1 MHKVDISYVF
11 CMKLLCAQN
20 GKTSKQILQNNKK
33 TTMSHRIFNKW
44 LPLLCL
50 LWLPAQ
56 TVFGQL
62 WPVNPSG
69 YQFSM
74 NVVAQMQV
82 GGQPNHTPGNTIAA
96 FHQGAVRGAANPLV
110 INDKAYYFL
119 TLYSNSY
126 IGDSL
131 GFRAFLLVGN
141 QLYESS
147 DTIVFAHQKVL
158 GDLANPFPIN
168 FGPSE
173 KPFIH
178 SAGDVDF
185 TELSC
190 PDTLHDV
197 QASDDVSSEGAG
209 LVYSLTGGADVS
221 KFSIDPQT
229 GLLSW
234 LNFDPDFE
242 NPSDMN
248 GDNLYEVQVTV
259 TDASGYT
266 DVQWITVRV
275 LDNPP
280 PLAQCPDNITVGTGD
295 DDAGNCTAVAIGTKL
310 TGITDT
316 CVNSIVYVL
325 EGATVGNGAGNMAAD
340 QLFNLGATTV
350 TYAVTSGESGGS
362 ATCSFVVT
370 VTDNEDPVVTCPAND
385 VRYPGG
391 PDCNYTIDGS
401 ELDVTAMDN
410 CSLSTLV
417 NSLNN
422 STTLG
427 GIVLQSNTTTTVTWL
442 ATDAAGRTG
451 SCLSVITVDDCN
463 INLSGTIQWKTN
475 PTQGVNTV
483 TVTLSGSESGSM
495 TTGPN
500 GNYLFMTAV
509 PTGSFTVK
517 PTKNINKLNGVSAAD
532 VSAIQQHIAGNFP
545 ITDLYRLV
553 AADVNKSNS
562 VTTQDVT
569 TLNQALLGNPAA
581 LIQIKT
587 SWRFVPTTHV
597 MNNPPW
603 GFPESLVLTNVT
615 GNQFAKDFYG
625 IKTGDVVATFANPAN
640 FGPDGGSGLTFTIE
654 DLVLEAGEEVS
665 VDFRAGYFDDLTA
678 FQWALQFDPERLEWL
693 ATEPLEGF
701 PLMQEHIGI
710 YNIGAGEIRAVWSQ
724 AEGVLVTEG
733 EGVCRIKFRVLQS
746 GGKLSEVLALDE
758 SEIPAS
764 AYTSVFGES
773 KVVLKFGE
781 LSGAGDPAGAGGVQ
795 LLQNRPNPFSKMT
808 TIGFLLPVQT
818 NAQLRVY
825 DLNGRLIQTVENNYP
840 AGYNEEK
847 LHLEGASGLLFY
859 ELITP
864 FSVLTKRMMAAK

>member
-1 MHKVDISYVF
+1 MT
-11 CMKLLCAQN
+11 N
-20 GKTSKQILQNNKK
+20 RILY
-33 TTMSHRIFNKW
+33 KW

-56 TVFGQL
+56 TASAQL
-62 WPVNPSG
+62 WPVNASG

-74 NVVAQMQV
+74 NVVAQMHV

-96 FHQGAVRGAANPLV
+96 FHQGAVRGSGTPLLLGGQ
-110 INDKAYYFL
+110 AYYFL
-119 TLYSNSY
+119 TLYSNGY
-126 IGDSL
+126 VGDSL

-158 GDLANPFPIN
+158 GDLANPFPIH

-173 KPFIH
+173 KPFIY
-178 SAGDVDF
+178 SAADVDHV
-185 TELSC
+185 ELSC
-190 PDTLHDV
+190 PDTLCDV
-197 QASDDVSSEGAG
+197 QSGDDVSSEGDG
-209 LVYSLTGGADVS
+209 LLYSLTGGADVS

-242 NPSDMN
+242 NPSDMD
-248 GDNLYEVQVTV
+248 GDNRYEVQVTV

-280 PLAQCPDNITVGTGD
+280 PLAQCPADQTVGTGD
-295 DDAGNCTAVAIGTKL
+295 DDAGNCSTAAAGTEL
-310 TGITDT
+310 AGIADT

-325 EGATVGNGAGNMAAD
+325 EGATAGNGAGNVAAD
-340 QLFNLGATTV
+340 QLFNLGATIV
-350 TYAVTSGESGGS
+350 TYTVTSGESGGS
-362 ATCSFVVT
+362 ATCSFTVT

-427 GIVLQSNTTTTVTWL
+427 GIVLQNNTTTTVTWL

-463 INLSGTIQWKTN
+463 INLGGTIQWKTN
-475 PTQGVNTV
+475 PTQGVNTA
-483 TVTLSGSESGSM
+483 TVTLTGTESGSQV
-495 TTGPN
+495 TGPSGSYFFTTN
-500 GNYLFMTAV
+500 VA
-509 PTGSFTVK
+509 TGSFTVV

-532 VSAIQQHIAGNFP
+532 VSAMQQHIAGNFP

-553 AADVNKSNS
+553 AADVNKNNS

-615 GNQFAKDFYG
+615 GNQFGKDFYG

-640 FGPDGGSGLTFTIE
+640 FGPDGGSGLALTVE
-654 DLVLEAGEEVS
+654 DRVLEAGEEVS
-665 VDFRAGYFDDLTA
+665 VDFRAGYFEDLA
-678 FQWALQFDPERLEWL
+678 ALQWALQFDPGRLEWL
-693 ATEPLEGF
+693 TSEPLEGF
-701 PLMQEHIGI
+701 PLTQGHFGTF
-710 YNIGAGEIRAVWSQ
+710 NVGAGEIRVVWSQ
-724 AEGVLVTEG
+724 AQGMLLAEG
-733 EGVCRIKFRVLQS
+733 EGVCRIKFRALQG
-746 GGKLSEVLALDE
+746 GGKLSDALALDE
-758 SEIPAS
+758 SELPAS

-781 LSGAGDPAGAGGVQ
+781 LSEAGDPADASGLQ
-795 LLQNRPNPFSKMT
+795 LLQNRPNPFGEAT
-808 TIGFLLPVQT
+808 TIVFVLPESCE
-818 NAQLRVY
+818 AQLRVL
-825 DLNGRLIQTVENNYP
+825 DVSGKMLAENKAQSP
-840 AGYNEEK
+840 AGRHE
-847 LHLEGASGLLFY
+847 ALFEWKGSAGVLYY
-859 ELITP
+859 ELTTP
-864 FSVLTKRMMAAK
+864 FGVLVKKMIRAR